1 MNFDIDESDAI
12 LSKSLSLIEK
22 TIVRLRRVDQWEF
35 PTGQASE
42 TARQLLVDALLQL
55 REPANLT
62 AIDSAV
68 LYNRLFSLQELA
80 AVVERSSTARISWPL
95 VSYCDLFWKQLFP
108 TSSPKIFYAL
118 TPEHTYSILRFSTKL
133 AKDLNGLLPQN
144 KIDDLVR
151 GRELYCLQLASSEDD
166 NLPLYANIGHE
177 FGHAVYDHHDA
188 DIWSSLVAN
197 ISNVYAQI
205 RGNLIAADPAEAG
218 RRLDIVARV
227 LLKIATELFCDL
239 IGARL
244 MGPAFYLSLYE
255 FSWGQSKTHWIVS
268 LKPNDQVVAYPSFH
282 FRLHSIK
289 KWAMV
294 DDFCDEAKKAFVKIK
309 TEEVRDLAG
318 CLSTVPDK
326 HDDDVVVVGP
336 LGNIDATAI
345 QAALTAHLTDLKQA
359 FEQFLESCNTQ
370 VEGWY
375 NIAAPIPNAGSL
387 AELLMRLEQNILP
400 NIVPDGT
407 LLGTRAEFTEI
418 LNASAL
424 YRTYLLTCTDVN
436 NLDEFSRSIGIVERL
451 TAKAFEAT
459 LMQMKYK
466 QWQEARIVNS

>member
-22 TIVRLRRVDQWEF
+22 TIVSLRRVDQWEF

-205 RGNLIAADPAEAG
+205 RGNLIAA
-218 RRLDIVARV
+218 
-227 LLKIATELFCDL
+227 
-239 IGARL
+239 
-244 MGPAFYLSLYE
+244 
-255 FSWGQSKTHWIVS
+255 
-268 LKPNDQVVAYPSFH
+268 
-282 FRLHSIK
+282 
-289 KWAMV
+289 
-294 DDFCDEAKKAFVKIK
+294 
-309 TEEVRDLAG
+309 
-318 CLSTVPDK
+318 
-326 HDDDVVVVGP
+326 
-336 LGNIDATAI
+336 
-345 QAALTAHLTDLKQA
+345 
-359 FEQFLESCNTQ
+359 
-370 VEGWY
+370 
-375 NIAAPIPNAGSL
+375 
-387 AELLMRLEQNILP
+387 
-400 NIVPDGT
+400 
-407 LLGTRAEFTEI
+407 
-418 LNASAL
+418 
-424 YRTYLLTCTDVN
+424 
-436 NLDEFSRSIGIVERL
+436 
-451 TAKAFEAT
+451 
-459 LMQMKYK
+459 
-466 QWQEARIVNS
+466 